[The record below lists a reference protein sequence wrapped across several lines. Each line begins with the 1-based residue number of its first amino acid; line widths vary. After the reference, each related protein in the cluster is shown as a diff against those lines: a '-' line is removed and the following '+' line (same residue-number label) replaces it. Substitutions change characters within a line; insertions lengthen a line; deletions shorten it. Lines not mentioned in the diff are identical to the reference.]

1 MFGLGGNGVSLADI
15 AAVTDNN
22 RNGNGDGFGYG
33 MGGWW
38 VLIILLAL
46 FGGFGGNGWSNNGR
60 GNNCGGETTVVTV
73 PMGGYGF
80 GGGAM
85 GFAEAAVQRGFD
97 NQAVVTKLDGITQ
110 GICNLGYDQLNQMN
124 GINNTVMQTGWGV
137 TQAINNSAVANTQ
150 NTNAL
155 STQLAACCC
164 ENRAGLAD
172 IKYTLATDACAI
184 NTNVH
189 QTGDAIINS
198 QNAGFQ
204 MLNNTINDRFTRL
217 EMAQKDQRIAD
228 LELRLN
234 QCDRD
239 SALQGMSSYIINS
252 LNPPARP
259 AYIVQNPN
267 CCSAVPVQIQSN
279 GCGCNS
285 GCGNTA
291 VFS

>member
-1 MFGLGGNGVSLADI
+1 MFGVGGNGVSLADI

-22 RNGNGDGFGYG
+22 RNGNDGFGNG

-46 FGGFGGNGWSNNGR
+46 FGGFGNNGWGNGR

-73 PMGGYGF
+73 PTPMGYGY
-80 GGGAM
+80 GGGGM
-85 GFAEAAVQRGFD
+85 GFSEAAVQRGFD
-97 NQAVVTKLDGITQ
+97 NQAVITKLDGLNA
-110 GICNLGYDQLNQMN
+110 GICSLGYDQLAQMN
-124 GINNTVMQTGWGV
+124 GINNTVMQTGWGI
-137 TQAINNSAVANTQ
+137 TQAVNNGTVANMQ
-150 NTNAL
+150 NTNTL
-155 STQLAACCC
+155 SSQLAECCC
-164 ENRAGLAD
+164 ENRAGIAD
-172 IKYTLATDACAI
+172 IKYTLATDACSI

-198 QNAGFQ
+198 QNQGFQ

-239 SALQGMSSYIINS
+239 SALQGTASYIINS

-259 AYIVQNPN
+259 SYIVQNPN

-285 GCGNTA
+285 GCGNAA

>member
-1 MFGLGGNGVSLADI
+1 MFGVGGNGVSLADI

-22 RNGNGDGFGYG
+22 RNNDGFGMG
-33 MGGWW
+33 MGGGWW

-46 FGGFGGNGWSNNGR
+46 FGGFGNGGWGR

-73 PMGGYGF
+73 PAPIGGYGYGM
-80 GGGAM
+80 GG

-97 NQAVVTKLDGITQ
+97 NQAVITKLDGLNA
-110 GICNLGYDQLNQMN
+110 GICSLGYDQLAQMN
-124 GINNTVMQTGWGV
+124 GINNTVMRTGWDV
-137 TQAINNSAVANTQ
+137 TQAVNNNSVANMQ
-150 NTNAL
+150 NTNAI
-155 STQLAACCC
+155 SRQLADCCC

-217 EMAQKDQRIAD
+217 ELSQKDQQIQD
-228 LELRLN
+228 LQMQLN
-234 QCDRD
+234 RCDRD
-239 SALQGMSSYIINS
+239 SALQGMANYVVNSIN
-252 LNPPARP
+252 PQAKP

-267 CCSAVPVQIQSN
+267 CCAVVPVQIQRD

>member
-1 MFGLGGNGVSLADI
+1 MFGVGGNGVSLADI

-22 RNGNGDGFGYG
+22 RNNDGGFGNG

-46 FGGFGGNGWSNNGR
+46 FGGFGNGWGGR
-60 GNNCGGETTVVTV
+60 GNNNGGETTVVTV
-73 PMGGYGF
+73 PTPMGGFGYG
-80 GGGAM
+80 GN

-97 NQAVVTKLDGITQ
+97 NQAVITKLDGINA
-110 GICNLGYDQLNQMN
+110 GICSLGYDQLAQMN
-124 GINNTVMQTGWGV
+124 GINNTVMQTGWGI
-137 TQAINNSAVANTQ
+137 TQAINNDSVANMQ

-155 STQLAACCC
+155 SRQLADCCC

-172 IKYTLATDACAI
+172 IKYTMATDACAI

-217 EMAQKDQRIAD
+217 EIAQKDQQIQD
-228 LELRLN
+228 LQLQLN
-234 QCDRD
+234 RCDRD
-239 SALQGMSSYIINS
+239 SALQGMSSYIISN

-279 GCGCNS
+279 GCGCGN
-285 GCGNTA
+285 GCGNSA
-291 VFS
+291 VFN